1 MRKWDVSPVNL
12 HCIVAPMKI
21 DNIKTNIFFILPIA
35 MWSAFCGSLLRKPS
49 QFSST
54 ATHRNDVLFPLV
66 VFAIVLLLASV
77 IAIGW
82 AGPSDAIQNPGVI
95 TSQPSNPKAEGMNI
109 EDAKRV
115 QKCRDKIDKLEDQIK
130 QLERGIEHMK
140 KVAEKIKLVDRKI
153 EELLP
158 IIIPMVGTDP
168 QNVMGRK
175 RKEFADMLANKLKM
189 VGIRLDPG
197 QLETLTKSIMRGGQ
211 SGIADAMSICFQIAE
226 LSAVQAIKNQVAADR
241 ASGKRGDNFTE
252 EDARTVSGA
261 IDHFKKEGT
270 VRGDHRNDPAHAAGD
285 HTYASLNNSKSTG
298 DLATAQKDGIEIR
311 GFSISPADIKTASN
325 MSGQGAVVYVSG
337 VMNGQMKARLT
348 QVNDAID
355 KLKGAIKSLRGGIRK
370 LEQEIEDI
378 EKAK

>member
-1 MRKWDVSPVNL
+1 
-12 HCIVAPMKI
+12 MKI

-35 MWSAFCGSLLRKPS
+35 MWSAFCGILFRKPS
-49 QFSST
+49 QLSST
-54 ATHRNDVLFPLV
+54 ATHRNDVLFPLG
-66 VFAIVLLLASV
+66 VFAIVLLLASI

-82 AGPSDAIQNPGVI
+82 AGPSEAIQNPGVI
-95 TSQPSNPKAEGMNI
+95 TSQPSNSKAEGMNT

-140 KVAEKIKLVDRKI
+140 KVAEKIMLVDGKI

-168 QNVMGRK
+168 QNVMGAK
-175 RKEFADMLANKLKM
+175 RKQFADMLANKLKM
-189 VGIRLDPG
+189 VNIRLDPG

-211 SGIADAMSICFQIAE
+211 SGMADAMSICFQIAE
-226 LSAVQAIKNQVAADR
+226 LSAVQAIKNQAAVDK
-241 ASGKRGDNFTE
+241 ASGKKGGDFTE
-252 EDARTVSGA
+252 DDARAVSGA
-261 IDHFKKEGT
+261 IDHFKKKGT
-270 VRGDHRNDPAHAAGD
+270 VRGDYRNDPAPAAGEY
-285 HTYASLNNSKSTG
+285 TYRNLNNYKSTG
-298 DLATAQKDGIEIR
+298 DLATAQKDGIKIS
-311 GFSISPADIKTASN
+311 GFSISPADINTALK
-325 MSGQGAVVYVSG
+325 MSGQGAVVYISG

-355 KLKGAIKSLRGGIRK
+355 KLKEAIKSLRGGIRK

-378 EKAK
+378 GKAK